1 VFEKLPLPRNYNNIF
16 VFQKTAR
23 ATNMSLLLSADTSSA
38 FSSFARALRRQTPC
52 TCGCQSLAESWPNVV
67 LEIMFLFWCVTQVT
81 QGKVG
86 GKVPPN
92 LLCLAWAA
100 ADAEKYENV

>member
-1 VFEKLPLPRNYNNIF
+1 
-16 VFQKTAR
+16 
-23 ATNMSLLLSADTSSA
+23 
-38 FSSFARALRRQTPC
+38 
-52 TCGCQSLAESWPNVV
+52 
-67 LEIMFLFWCVTQVT
+67 MFLFWCVTQVT
-81 QGKVG
+81 QGKVE